1 MIFPPDSPRWPTTI
15 AVDSYDTSSAE
26 QLLRLGRTRHSD
38 QDHQRRLL
46 ITEAVAA
53 FAFIAAAGLLAAV
66 GSYPHSLSLS
76 ALVFTV
82 AAYVVAQQVR
92 YEVGSAWTAPT
103 QLVFVPMLFVLPAS
117 LVPLIVAACSLSDQ
131 LPHMLHRQLAPARM
145 FARVADA
152 SYALGPALVFVLFD
166 VTAFSWGRWP
176 VFVLAF
182 LAQVGADASAG
193 LTRTWLAERI
203 PPSRQVPMLWLY
215 ATDACLSCGGLLA
228 AASAADEP
236 GLVLLTVPL
245 VGFVWLLA
253 RERGKRLDYAL
264 ALSTAY
270 RGTAELLGYV
280 AEANGDG
287 GSAARDV
294 VDLSRDAGQALG
306 LAPHQ
311 RRVLELVAMLHD
323 VGKISVP
330 NEILNKDG
338 ELDEH
343 ERDVIRRHTIEGE
356 QILKRLGG
364 ALARVAPYVRASHER
379 YDGRGYPD
387 GLAGDAIPIQ
397 SRIVFACQAFTAM
410 TSDRPYRAAVPTRAA
425 LDELRRCAGSDF
437 DPEVVYAIE
446 RVVART
452 RQ

>member
-1 MIFPPDSPRWPTTI
+1 MIFPPDSPRWSTTM

-38 QDHQRRLL
+38 QDHQRRLV
-46 ITEAVAA
+46 IIEAVAA
-53 FAFIAAAGLLAAV
+53 FGFIVAAGLLAAL
-66 GSYPHSLSLS
+66 GSSPRSLSLS
-76 ALVFTV
+76 ALVITI
-82 AAYVVAQQVR
+82 AAYVVAQRVR
-92 YEVGSAWTAPT
+92 YGVGSAWTAPT

-117 LVPLIVAACSLSDQ
+117 LVPLVVAACSLSDQ
-131 LPHMLHRQLAPARM
+131 LPHLLHRQLAPARL

-193 LTRTWLAERI
+193 LMRTWLAERI
-203 PPSRQVPMLWLY
+203 SPSRQVPMLWLY
-215 ATDACLSCGGLLA
+215 VTDACLSCGGLLA

-236 GLVLLTVPL
+236 GLVLVTLPL

-270 RGTAELLGYV
+270 RGTADLLGYV

-287 GSAARDV
+287 GSGGRDV
-294 VDLSRDAGQALG
+294 VDLSRDAGEALG
-306 LAPHQ
+306 LAPRQ
-311 RRVLELVAMLHD
+311 RRVLEFVAMLHD

-330 NEILNKDG
+330 KEILNKNG

-343 ERDVIRRHTIEGE
+343 EREIIRRQTTEGE

-364 ALARVAPYVRASHER
+364 ALASVAPYVRASHER

-387 GLAGDAIPIQ
+387 GLVGDAIPIQ
-397 SRIVFACQAFTAM
+397 SRIVFACQAFRAM
-410 TSDRPYRAAVPTRAA
+410 TSDRPHRAAMPTRAA

-437 DPEVVYAIE
+437 DPDVVYAIE
-446 RVVART
+446 RVVAHA